1 MNSTSL
7 FLFSLLLLLVTGAI
21 GKKTKEKFL
30 QSEETVRESFSTG
43 SRGHMSRSS
52 EPEVFVRPQVS
63 IGDEASEEMSSSSS
77 SSSSRRSRIISSS
90 SGGSNMEGE
99 SSYSKRKKSR
109 FSQDALE

>member
-52 EPEVFVRPQVS
+52 EPEVFVRPQDS

-77 SSSSRRSRIISSS
+77 SRRRSKIISSS
-90 SGGSNMEGE
+90 SDGSNMEGE